1 MITKLKN
8 IFQSQFVRSVSV
20 LAGATAIGQA
30 VMLLALPFLTRLY
43 TPEEF
48 GLQGIIIAL
57 LGILGSVA
65 SFRYQV
71 AIPLPKT
78 DIMAVNLMAVA
89 FIAVMFTTMMT
100 VIAIVFLGEH
110 FAMAIETP
118 EVLNYLWFLPAGML
132 VIGIYN
138 VLLFWSTRK
147 KAFKRIARTRIEQA
161 IGGAGTQL
169 GMGVAGFGAGG
180 LLTGQ
185 LISQGAGFLGLGRR
199 VIKKDGHLFKKI
211 SVKRMVIAAIAYQRY
226 PKFST
231 FEALFNS
238 AASQLPLLIIVGFVG
253 SVELGLLMLAM
264 RIMQA
269 PMSLVGAAVSQV
281 YYTHAVEAHRQ
292 DELAGLTA
300 KVMGG
305 LAKTG
310 VGPLL
315 FAGAVA
321 PDLFGLIFG
330 EAWQRAGVLLA
341 WMTPWFALQ
350 FLSSPV
356 SMALHVTSQQRLA
369 LGLQIFGLVLRVT
382 TVAVAGV
389 LMLDGV
395 SELYAVS
402 GAVFYLIYLIVVSI
416 VVGISALDLFRQF
429 WASLPFILA
438 WILVAIL
445 VKLLLYLY

>member
-1 MITKLKN
+1 VISKLKN
-8 IFQSQFVRSVSV
+8 LFKNQFVRSVSV
-20 LAGATAIGQA
+20 LAGATAIGQ
-30 VMLLALPFLTRLY
+30 VTMLLALPFLTRLY
-43 TPEEF
+43 TPEDF

-57 LGILGSVA
+57 LGILGSIA

-78 DIMAVNLMAVA
+78 DTMAVNLMGVA
-89 FIAVMFTTMMT
+89 FVVVVATTLLT
-100 VIAIVFLGEH
+100 VIAIVLFGEH
-110 FAMAIETP
+110 FAAIVETP
-118 EVLNYLWFLPAGML
+118 EVVIYLWFLPAGML

-147 KAFKRIARTRIEQA
+147 KAFKSIARTRIEQA

-169 GMGVAGFGAGG
+169 GLGVAGFGAGG

-199 VIKKDGHLFKKI
+199 VIKKDGHLFKKV
-211 SVKRMVIAAIAYQRY
+211 SLKRMVAAAVTYQRY

-231 FEALFNS
+231 FEALSNS
-238 AASQLPLLIIVGFVG
+238 AASQLPLVIIVGFIG
-253 SVELGLLMLAM
+253 SAELGLLMLAM

-281 YYTHAVEAHRQ
+281 YYTQAVDAHRQ
-292 DELAGLTA
+292 DELAGLTTT
-300 KVMGG
+300 VMGG
-305 LAKTG
+305 LVKIG

-315 FAGAVA
+315 FAGIVS

-341 WMTPWFALQ
+341 WMTPWFVLQ

-356 SMALHVTSQQRLA
+356 SMALHVTSHQRLA
-369 LGLQIFGLVLRVT
+369 LGLQIFGLILRIT
-382 TVAVAGV
+382 TVAVSGL
-389 LMLDGV
+389 LMLGGV

-402 GAVFYLIYLIVVSI
+402 GAVFYMLYLVVVSN
-416 VVGISALDLFRQF
+416 VVGIGVLDLLRQL
-429 WASLPFILA
+429 WVSLPFISLWLLIA
-438 WILVAIL
+438 AL
-445 VKLLLYLY
+445 VKLVFYLY